1 MFGKFVTNKNHLI
14 DVEHK
19 LIAKTF
25 EPLSFFE
32 TDAKLLL
39 LHFQGPKLVVN
50 SSGLG

>member
-32 TDAKLLL
+32 TDAKLLFL
-39 LHFQGPKLVVN
+39 NLKKP
-50 SSGLG
+50 